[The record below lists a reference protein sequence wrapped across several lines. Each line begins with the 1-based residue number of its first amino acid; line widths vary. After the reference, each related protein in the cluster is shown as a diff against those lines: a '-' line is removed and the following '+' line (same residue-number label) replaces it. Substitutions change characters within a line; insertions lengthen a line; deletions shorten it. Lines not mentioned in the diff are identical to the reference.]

1 MATWTIAT
9 LERNTDSDQ
18 GVIVAHWRVT
28 ETETVG
34 TGDDAVTYTA
44 SSYGTCGFT
53 PDPSASDYIAYADLT
68 EADVIG
74 WVQADVDQTGIEAAS
89 LQTSTSRRTPQLLMG
104 FLVNG

>member
-1 MATWTIAT
+1 MATWTIST
-9 LERNTDSDQ
+9 LERNTSDG

-28 ETETVG
+28 EEETVG
-34 TGDDAVTYTA
+34 ENTYTA

-74 WVQADVDQTGIEAAS
+74 WVQADVDQAAIEAALTAS
-89 LQTSTSRRTPQLLMG
+89 INEQKNPTTADGVPW
-104 FLVNG
+104 